1 MLKKMLK
8 LNLQRFAAG
17 AALEPVKGSRIIYL
31 IRRYSKRT
39 EADAITI
46 AFQTEGSR
54 SLSKDADS
62 ITTKDG
68 TIRVP
73 GAGECEIS
81 VDSLVTRD
89 DGIVEELETAMETG
103 ELMEIWEVNTS
114 KKGTDTNAGKDPA
127 RYHQGYL
134 TSLEL
139 SASAEDFAELS
150 QTYSIN
156 GMGVKGYVTL
166 TQEQKDIVQ
175 YLFEDTAKVTE

>member
-1 MLKKMLK
+1 MTF
-8 LNLQRFAAG
+8 NLQRFAAS
-17 AALEPVKGSRIIYL
+17 AEPVKGKKIFYL

-39 EADAITI
+39 QEAAKTV

-54 SLSKDADS
+54 TMSKDADS
-62 ITTKDG
+62 VATKDG

-73 GAGECEIS
+73 GAGEVEIS
-81 VDSLVTRD
+81 LTSLVTEG
-89 DGIVEELETAMETG
+89 DGVHVDLEEAMESG
-103 ELMEIWEVNTS
+103 ELMEIWEVNAS
-114 KKGTDTNAGKDPA
+114 EKGTDDNADKYKA

>member
-1 MLKKMLK
+1 M
-8 LNLQRFAAG
+8 NSFDLQRFAETA
-17 AALEPVKGSRIIYL
+17 EPVKGKKIFYL

-39 EADAITI
+39 QETAKTV

-54 SLSKDADS
+54 TMSKDADS
-62 ITTKDG
+62 VATKDG

-73 GAGECEIS
+73 GAGEVEIS
-81 VDSLVTRD
+81 LTSLVTEGDGVHD
-89 DGIVEELETAMETG
+89 DLEEAMESG
-103 ELMEIWEVNTS
+103 ELMEIWEVNVS
-114 KKGTDTNAGKDPA
+114 EKGTDDNADKYKA